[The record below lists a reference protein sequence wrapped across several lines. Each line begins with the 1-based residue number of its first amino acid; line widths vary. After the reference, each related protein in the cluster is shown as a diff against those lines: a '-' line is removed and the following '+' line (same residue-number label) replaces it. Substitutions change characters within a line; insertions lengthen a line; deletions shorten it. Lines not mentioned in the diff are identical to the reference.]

1 MTEYEIENNHVFDI
15 FNDEEELDDEWIKEI
30 ENEEK
35 LYSTFYT
42 EENEIIKLIY
52 IYINRENEIY
62 HIKKD
67 NAILDN
73 KILDKKKLV
82 FLLKKN
88 KIYNSRDHKLISILQ
103 YNIDLKTN
111 ELSSYLKNNE
121 NYNFLSIKSSLSEMK
136 WDDTIHFFKNLN
148 SLYII
153 YYFNKKE
160 KKSTTKIKY
169 IKKKTKRKIKEE
181 KMEDKQNIFK
191 RVF

>member
-1 MTEYEIENNHVFDI
+1 MTEYEIDDINNVFDI
-15 FNDEEELDDEWIKEI
+15 FNDEEELDDAWIKEI

-73 KILDKKKLV
+73 KILDKTKLI

-111 ELSSYLKNNE
+111 ELSSYLKNDE
-121 NYNFLSIKSSLSEMK
+121 KYNFLSIKSSLSEMK

-153 YYFNKKE
+153 YYDNSKE
-160 KKSTTKIKY
+160 KKSTTKKIY
-169 IKKKTKRKIKEE
+169 IKKKTKRKTRRRK
-181 KMEDKQNIFK
+181 
-191 RVF
+191 

>member
-1 MTEYEIENNHVFDI
+1 MTEYEIDDNVFDI
-15 FNDEEELDDEWIKEI
+15 FNDEEELDDSWIKEI

-73 KILDKKKLV
+73 KILDKTKLI

-121 NYNFLSIKSSLSEMK
+121 KYNFLSIKSSLSEMK

-153 YYFNKKE
+153 YYDNSKE
-160 KKSTTKIKY
+160 KKSTTKKIY
-169 IKKKTKRKIKEE
+169 IKKKTKRKTRRRRK
-181 KMEDKQNIFK
+181 
-191 RVF
+191 